1 MCVCF
6 GGVVVSSGR
15 FIYISLQGRVSL
27 DVSSCGLFSVRSWP
41 VKCVWVTSFHTIS
54 VLVVASLFFIAS
66 RHVMISTCG
75 PPFGP
80 HWCVAGVVSGGHD
93 EYGDMVCPPAP
104 TSSSTLS
111 IWVATTKL
119 LIAKWNVWGWRLL
132 EILLLRDLLFQ
143 MVSVPHWCNA
153 KPTH

>member
-1 MCVCF
+1 MLSAGFAVITFACNFNLTRNKLTHIQIIRYECGCVCVCC

-54 VLVVASLFFIAS
+54 VVVASLFFIAS

-80 HWCVAGVVSGGHD
+80 HWCVAGVVWW
-93 EYGDMVCPPAP
+93 P
-104 TSSSTLS
+104 
-111 IWVATTKL
+111 
-119 LIAKWNVWGWRLL
+119 
-132 EILLLRDLLFQ
+132 
-143 MVSVPHWCNA
+143 
-153 KPTH
+153 